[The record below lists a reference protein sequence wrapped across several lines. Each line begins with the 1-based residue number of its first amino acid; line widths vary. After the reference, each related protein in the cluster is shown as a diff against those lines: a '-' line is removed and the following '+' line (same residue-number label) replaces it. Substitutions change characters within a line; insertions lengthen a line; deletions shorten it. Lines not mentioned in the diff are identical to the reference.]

1 MSRRKTVK
9 LNLEFVNP
17 RIKEV
22 CHNNVIFCNQ
32 MGRPNQKTW
41 VTDWNRVKD
50 GNWAPKNLP
59 SPEEAA
65 RMCILLETTP
75 EEILLHEGETDE
87 ETAKC
92 LEDIQRVK
100 ELVEELTAESEE
112 KRSAKGEALS
122 PVEQE
127 IFDFISAASVEE
139 IAEVLR
145 FIGYLKSKRE
155 QAHGPSETLQSSHP
169 EE

>member
-100 ELVEELTAESEE
+100 ELVEELRKEEPVLVGASLPITREAWEAEAEKWSDEDLLKAMRKLLAIQEE
-112 KRSAKGEALS
+112 R
-122 PVEQE
+122 
-127 IFDFISAASVEE
+127 
-139 IAEVLR
+139 
-145 FIGYLKSKRE
+145 RE
-155 QAHGPSETLQSSHP
+155 KNGD
-169 EE
+169 

>member
-1 MSRRKTVK
+1 MRRNTVK
-9 LNLEFVNP
+9 PNLQVLLP
-17 RIKEV
+17 LIKEKFRS
-22 CHNNVIFCNQ
+22 NVVFTKEVR
-32 MGRPNQKTW
+32 G
-41 VTDWNRVKD
+41 KD
-50 GNWAPKNLP
+50 KSGWISEWRRGKNFP

-65 RMCILLETTP
+65 RMCILLEITP

-155 QAHGPSETLQSSHP
+155 QAHGPSEI
-169 EE
+169 

>member
-65 RMCILLETTP
+65 RMCILLETSP

-100 ELVEELTAESEE
+100 ELVEELRKEEPVLIGASLPITREAWEAEAEKWSDEDLLKAMRKLLAIQEE
-112 KRSAKGEALS
+112 R
-122 PVEQE
+122 
-127 IFDFISAASVEE
+127 
-139 IAEVLR
+139 
-145 FIGYLKSKRE
+145 RE
-155 QAHGPSETLQSSHP
+155 KNGD
-169 EE
+169 

>member
-65 RMCILLETTP
+65 RMCILLKTTP

-100 ELVEELTAESEE
+100 VLVAELRKEEAVPTTTGSPITREAWEAEAEKWSDEDLIKAMRKLLAIQEE
-112 KRSAKGEALS
+112 R
-122 PVEQE
+122 
-127 IFDFISAASVEE
+127 
-139 IAEVLR
+139 
-145 FIGYLKSKRE
+145 RE
-155 QAHGPSETLQSSHP
+155 KNGD
-169 EE
+169 

>member
-1 MSRRKTVK
+1 MPKKINSVLLNKSIVNLISDFCKRNDISKAAFSRKFGK
-9 LNLEFVNP
+9 
-17 RIKEV
+17 
-22 CHNNVIFCNQ
+22 NNRWISDLRR
-32 MGRPNQKTW
+32 G
-41 VTDWNRVKD
+41 
-50 GNWAPKNLP
+50 KNLSLP
-59 SPEEAA
+59 DAEEAA
-65 RMCILLETTP
+65 RMCILLKTTP

-100 ELVEELTAESEE
+100 ELVEELTAEGEE

-155 QAHGPSETLQSSHP
+155 QAHGPSETLQSS
-169 EE
+169 

>member
-65 RMCILLETTP
+65 RMCILLKTTP
-75 EEILLHEGETDE
+75 DDILLHEGKTPE

-92 LEDIQRVK
+92 LEDIETVRK
-100 ELVEELTAESEE
+100 LVEAES
-112 KRSAKGEALS
+112 AKKAPDPKIEG
-122 PVEQE
+122 
-127 IFDFISAASVEE
+127 ISAAKRALINAIDGLTDEQCE
-139 IAEVLR
+139 KLLPIVLSAKTV
-145 FIGYLKSKRE
+145 L
-155 QAHGPSETLQSSHP
+155 
-169 EE
+169 

>member
-100 ELVEELTAESEE
+100 ELVEELRKEDPVLIGASLPITREAWEAEAEKWSDEDLLKAMRKLLAIQEE
-112 KRSAKGEALS
+112 R
-122 PVEQE
+122 
-127 IFDFISAASVEE
+127 
-139 IAEVLR
+139 
-145 FIGYLKSKRE
+145 RE
-155 QAHGPSETLQSSHP
+155 KNGD
-169 EE
+169 

>member
-1 MSRRKTVK
+1 MRRDTVK
-9 LNLEFVNP
+9 PNLQVLLP
-17 RIKEV
+17 LIKEKFRS
-22 CHNNVIFCNQ
+22 NVVFTKEVR
-32 MGRPNQKTW
+32 G
-41 VTDWNRVKD
+41 KD
-50 GNWAPKNLP
+50 KSGWISEWRRGKNFP

-100 ELVEELTAESEE
+100 ELVEELTAENEE

-122 PVEQE
+122 PVDQE

>member
-1 MSRRKTVK
+1 MPKVIEK
-9 LNLEFVNP
+9 VNVDLGVVVEKIPLNFRNRTAFCEAMEEPPYWITELK
-17 RIKEV
+17 RGKA
-22 CHNNVIFCNQ
+22 VIT
-32 MGRPNQKTW
+32 PQK
-41 VTDWNRVKD
+41 
-50 GNWAPKNLP
+50 
-59 SPEEAA
+59 AA

-122 PVEQE
+122 PVDQE

-139 IAEVLR
+139 VAEVLR